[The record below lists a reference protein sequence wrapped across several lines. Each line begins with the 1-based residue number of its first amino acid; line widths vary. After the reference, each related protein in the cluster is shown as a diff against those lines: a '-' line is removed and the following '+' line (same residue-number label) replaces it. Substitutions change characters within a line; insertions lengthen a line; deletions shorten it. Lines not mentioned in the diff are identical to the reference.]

1 MGADTGPPLPT
12 ATRSCSW
19 VRLRLWKCP
28 GRHILLYDVESYT
41 PVFPMTSDLCVFLC
55 QHSWSL
61 LFLSCQLAPD
71 GKLQA
76 HKAAI
81 QRPQVRCKPV
91 EVTMC
96 CKACDKQAR
105 LGPSQPPGSSPKG
118 EPDAEEALFQPLNPT
133 RAPLGA
139 PVSRM

>member
-41 PVFPMTSDLCVFLC
+41 P
-55 QHSWSL
+55 
-61 LFLSCQLAPD
+61 LAPD